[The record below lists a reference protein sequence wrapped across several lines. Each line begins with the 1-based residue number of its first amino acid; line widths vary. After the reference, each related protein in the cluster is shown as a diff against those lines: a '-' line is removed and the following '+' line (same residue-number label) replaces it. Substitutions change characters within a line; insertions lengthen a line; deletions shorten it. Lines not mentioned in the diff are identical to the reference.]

1 VSGVGG
7 VRRPGIVHRLDKD
20 TSGLMVAAKNDRAHN
35 RLSAQFA
42 DHGRTGPLEREY
54 IALVWGVPNPL
65 KGTVETLI
73 GRDPGNRLKQ
83 SVLKS
88 GGREAITHYLVTN
101 KFVGENTT
109 VSEVACALETGR
121 THQIR
126 VHMAN
131 IGHPLLGDGLYGA
144 SFATK
149 INKLVEPAQK
159 ALLALDRQ
167 ALHAAIL
174 GFEHPITGEV
184 MHFEA
189 PLPPD
194 MAALRETLAQG

>member
-1 VSGVGG
+1 VANHLTPSE
-7 VRRPGIVHRLDKD
+7 L
-20 TSGLMVAAKNDRAHN
+20 AAKTSSDPSFYDVGLKMGAK
-35 RLSAQFA
+35 
-42 DHGRTGPLEREY
+42 
-54 IALVWGVPNPL
+54 VVP
-65 KGTVETLI
+65 GSI
-73 GRDPGNRLKQ
+73 RRDPGNRLKQ

-101 KFVGENTT
+101 KLVGENTT